1 MGTRARPDSLRLA
14 EAIRN
19 NFDYVSAVHHLHPPA
34 TVRSVSVFAD
44 RFLESMATK
53 RRAGVGRRRPD
64 FIAAVGEL
72 LNDLAPLRC
81 EPTLVGGMALVTLGS
96 PRVTKDFDFLVVEAA
111 REEKALIGT
120 FYRHGFEL
128 ASKADTHGNILRTID
143 SQRLLGQLRIDRPK
157 SASFYN
163 PRLGL
168 RVNLL
173 FDFPIGAREVR
184 QQSTRRKIQ
193 SYSLHIAS
201 KRDLVRM
208 KELAAAARGLSSD
221 LQDLEFLE
229 AI

>member
-1 MGTRARPDSLRLA
+1 
-14 EAIRN
+14 
-19 NFDYVSAVHHLHPPA
+19 
-34 TVRSVSVFAD
+34 
-44 RFLESMATK
+44 MATK
-53 RRAGVGRRRPD
+53 TRADVGRRSTD

-111 REEKALIGT
+111 RGEKALITT

-128 ASKADTHGNILRTID
+128 ASRTDAQGNILRTID
-143 SQRLLGQLRIDRPK
+143 SQEVASARLRIDRPK

-163 PRLGL
+163 AHLGL
-168 RVNLL
+168 RVDLL

-184 QQSTRRKIQ
+184 RRSIRRKVQ
-193 SYSLHIAS
+193 SYALHIAS
-201 KRDLVRM
+201 RRDLVRM

-221 LQDLEFLE
+221 LQDLEFLKTVSE
-229 AI
+229 AGLGPSKHARRRRPPR